1 MKNQKVIHSSPPPKK
16 PMRAPSRNHRVATP
30 TARSKQLPSQQL
42 SLQTCVMPMTYA
54 GQRVCYVRKL
64 YEEPTEEA

>member
-1 MKNQKVIHSSPPPKK
+1 
-16 PMRAPSRNHRVATP
+16 MRAPSRNHRVATP